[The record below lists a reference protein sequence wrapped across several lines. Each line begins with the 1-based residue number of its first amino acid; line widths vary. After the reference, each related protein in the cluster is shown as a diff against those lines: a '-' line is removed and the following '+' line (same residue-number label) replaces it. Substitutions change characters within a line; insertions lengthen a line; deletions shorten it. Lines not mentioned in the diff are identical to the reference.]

1 MNYVMGK
8 NSCKLLIT
16 GVSGLLGNNLAH
28 YFKNKYEILG
38 LYHAHPV
45 IINGIYTEKCDIFH
59 PEAIKRIILEFKPSI
74 IFHCASL
81 TNVDQCEM
89 DKELAERINILSTRY
104 LVENIFGEDVKL
116 IYISTDAVYDGVK
129 GDFSENNDTN
139 PQNYYGITKYKGE
152 LEVLKRKRSLVIRT
166 NLFGWNI
173 QDKKSLGEWILT
185 ELKENRQINCFQ
197 DTFFSSIYTFELARA
212 IDIAIQNDLYGIYNC
227 GSSNSCSK
235 FEFAQKIADYFEFN
249 KELVNPISIDNFP
262 FKAKR
267 GKMLTLNVNKLQKG
281 LNYRLP
287 TIDQSIEAFYK
298 DYKCGLPGEIKNI
311 NISSQGS
318 DIIPYGRQSIS
329 DNDVRSVVNALRSE
343 RLTQGP
349 IVEAFEQSLSEYC
362 DARYGVTMN
371 SATSAL
377 HAACLAANVGPGDEV
392 ITSPITFVASSN
404 CVVFCNAKPV
414 FADID
419 PKTYNIDPKE
429 IEKKI
434 NSRTKAVIPV
444 HFAGQ
449 SCDMESIYAIVKA
462 AEKKY
467 GHKIYIIED
476 ACHALGSLYKNKKVG
491 SGVYSD
497 MTVMSFHPV
506 KHITTGEGGMALT
519 NDEILYKKLRRIRS
533 HGITNA
539 PEDFIYREL
548 AFQPSEPGRE
558 AFLNPWYYEQAD
570 LGYNYRISDIQC
582 SLGISQMKRLDEFL
596 RRRRKIV
603 ERYNKA
609 FMGMKHVQ
617 IPYESEDCDNNFHL
631 YVLLFDFDSM
641 NISRAR
647 FMTLLKENGIQTQ
660 VHYIP
665 VHTQPYYREKFNTD
679 WGDYPNAERYY
690 QKCLSIPL
698 YPAMTDQ
705 DVEKVIRT
713 FLSVFN

>member
-1 MNYVMGK
+1 MLKG
-8 NSCKLLIT
+8 
-16 GVSGLLGNNLAH
+16 
-28 YFKNKYEILG
+28 
-38 LYHAHPV
+38 
-45 IINGIYTEKCDIFH
+45 IN
-59 PEAIKRIILEFKPSI
+59 
-74 IFHCASL
+74 
-81 TNVDQCEM
+81 V
-89 DKELAERINILSTRY
+89 LSTRY
-104 LVENIFGEDVKL
+104 LVENIFSEDVKL

-129 GDFSENNDTN
+129 GDFSENDDIN

-235 FEFAQKIADYFEFN
+235 LGFAQKIADYFEFD

-329 DNDVRSVVNALRSE
+329 DNDVRSVVNVLRSE

-429 IEKKI
+429 IEK
-434 NSRTKAVIPV
+434 R
-444 HFAGQ
+444 
-449 SCDMESIYAIVKA
+449 
-462 AEKKY
+462 
-467 GHKIYIIED
+467 
-476 ACHALGSLYKNKKVG
+476 
-491 SGVYSD
+491 
-497 MTVMSFHPV
+497 
-506 KHITTGEGGMALT
+506 
-519 NDEILYKKLRRIRS
+519 
-533 HGITNA
+533 
-539 PEDFIYREL
+539 
-548 AFQPSEPGRE
+548 
-558 AFLNPWYYEQAD
+558 
-570 LGYNYRISDIQC
+570 
-582 SLGISQMKRLDEFL
+582 
-596 RRRRKIV
+596 
-603 ERYNKA
+603 
-609 FMGMKHVQ
+609 
-617 IPYESEDCDNNFHL
+617 
-631 YVLLFDFDSM
+631 
-641 NISRAR
+641 
-647 FMTLLKENGIQTQ
+647 
-660 VHYIP
+660 
-665 VHTQPYYREKFNTD
+665 
-679 WGDYPNAERYY
+679 
-690 QKCLSIPL
+690 
-698 YPAMTDQ
+698 
-705 DVEKVIRT
+705 
-713 FLSVFN
+713 